1 MFYVL
6 SARTMDRTL
15 DIYGKDVSPSRY
27 TLRHS
32 EWFFPQISMAR
43 AFAQKS
49 ALSSMQRLYI
59 YEGNEDSAEYR
70 GSVYREYRYN
80 LKGAFVYATK
90 TKMYRLKKDGTLG
103 NAVKR

>member
-6 SARTMDRTL
+6 TAREMDT
-15 DIYGKDVSPSRY
+15 YGKDISPSRY

-32 EWFFPQISMAR
+32 EWFFPQITMAR

-49 ALSSMQRLYI
+49 SLSSMWRLCI
-59 YEGNEDSAEYR
+59 YEGNEDKAVYR
-70 GSVYREYRYN
+70 GSVYREYMYG
-80 LKGAFVYATK
+80 LKGAFVYETK

-103 NAVKR
+103 NTVKR

>member
-1 MFYVL
+1 MFYVM
-6 SARTMDRTL
+6 AGRTMDTF
-15 DIYGKDVSPSRY
+15 GKDESPSRY
-27 TLRHS
+27 SLRHS
-32 EWFFPQISMAR
+32 EWVFPQITMAR

-49 ALSSMQRLYI
+49 ALSSIQRLYI
-59 YEGNEDSAEYR
+59 YEGNDDSAEYR

-103 NAVKR
+103 NTVKR